1 MHRSMLGWFGH
12 PRSHEWER
20 EGCGPRGHG
29 RGHGPWAFAGPS
41 GGSGVRRPLRFL
53 IHKLDL
59 SEKQATQLARILDE
73 LKTER
78 AQSEVDDRRTTASF
92 ADALAGDTFDDATAT
107 AAAKR
112 RAESAERVANAVL
125 EALRQIHA
133 LLEPEQREIFAYL
146 TRSGA
151 LEL

>member
-1 MHRSMLGWFGH
+1 
-12 PRSHEWER
+12 
-20 EGCGPRGHG
+20 
-29 RGHGPWAFAGPS
+29 
-41 GGSGVRRPLRFL
+41 VRRPLRFL

-59 SEKQATQLARILDE
+59 SEKQATQLARIIDE

-78 AQSEVDDRRTTASF
+78 AQSEVDERRTTASF

>member
-1 MHRSMLGWFGH
+1 MRRHAS
-12 PRSHEWER
+12 
-20 EGCGPRGHG
+20 EGDD
-29 RGHGPWAFAGPS
+29 A
-41 GGSGVRRPLRFL
+41 RR
-53 IHKLDL
+53 
-59 SEKQATQLARILDE
+59 A
-73 LKTER
+73 
-78 AQSEVDDRRTTASF
+78 DRRSLRARRVFHPGAHSIGGAF